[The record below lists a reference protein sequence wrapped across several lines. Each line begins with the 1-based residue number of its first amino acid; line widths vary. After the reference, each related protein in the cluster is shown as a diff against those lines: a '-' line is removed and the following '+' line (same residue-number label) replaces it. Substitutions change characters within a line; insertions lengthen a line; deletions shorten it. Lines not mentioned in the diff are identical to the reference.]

1 MKIEVKGVSKCF
13 SDHIIFNDVNLTFE
27 SGKIYGL
34 VGCNGSGK
42 SVFLKLLCS
51 FYAPSSGEILYDGE
65 DIVCYDKFPPRTRA
79 LIEKPHF
86 IPDLSGFDNLK
97 LLASIENII
106 GDKEINDV
114 LKKVGLYDD
123 KDKLFHKYSLGMKQ
137 KLGIAQVLMENPDVM
152 ILDEVFNGLDDSS
165 CKTIRELLL
174 SEVKKGKIIILATHI
189 KDDIEILCDEV
200 YKIDNKKILKIK

>member
-1 MKIEVKGVSKCF
+1 MINS
-13 SDHIIFNDVNLTFE
+13 
-27 SGKIYGL
+27 
-34 VGCNGSGK
+34 
-42 SVFLKLLCS
+42 
-51 FYAPSSGEILYDGE
+51 
-65 DIVCYDKFPPRTRA
+65 PPRTRA

>member
-1 MKIEVKGVSKCF
+1 
-13 SDHIIFNDVNLTFE
+13 
-27 SGKIYGL
+27 
-34 VGCNGSGK
+34 
-42 SVFLKLLCS
+42 
-51 FYAPSSGEILYDGE
+51 
-65 DIVCYDKFPPRTRA
+65 
-79 LIEKPHF
+79 
-86 IPDLSGFDNLK
+86 
-97 LLASIENII
+97 
-106 GDKEINDV
+106 
-114 LKKVGLYDD
+114 
-123 KDKLFHKYSLGMKQ
+123 MKQ